1 MDEKIKVKVLKSTL
15 NIILLLAIC
24 IINGCFDCLSWE
36 FHFERILT
44 AVFWVKTG
52 AKFATL
58 ICAKEI
64 GMSLFEDVK
73 RKLNTNLQENKIR
86 YEKLNKMRGN
96 DFSIWCE
103 TVLNPRIKREKYISI
118 MHNKIARL
126 EKRTNPRFKILYVV
140 SEDERKQIIDNF
152 PKEKWKIKAN
162 NYIEKRMKLESLMSG
177 EYIEKNINSLNIKC
191 ENVNPALF
199 DLTIDAKQKN
209 KTYRVTSHVAVAKVG
224 ALVISSFIMVIG
236 QMIMSTIGYSFDSDE
251 ALTQAEKIWN
261 AILNTLMDL
270 TFIAWQFFSGTKEIG
285 KIIEAQEGVAYAN
298 RCSILKS
305 YLIETGKIQDENKL
319 DKIVDLLKEKI

>member
-24 IINGCFDCLSWE
+24 IINGCFDFLSWE

-73 RKLNTNLQENKIR
+73 RKLNTNLQENKTR

-103 TVLNPRIKREKYISI
+103 TVLNPRIKREKYISM

-140 SEDERKQIIDNF
+140 NE
-152 PKEKWKIKAN
+152 
-162 NYIEKRMKLESLMSG
+162 
-177 EYIEKNINSLNIKC
+177 
-191 ENVNPALF
+191 
-199 DLTIDAKQKN
+199 
-209 KTYRVTSHVAVAKVG
+209 
-224 ALVISSFIMVIG
+224 
-236 QMIMSTIGYSFDSDE
+236 
-251 ALTQAEKIWN
+251 
-261 AILNTLMDL
+261 
-270 TFIAWQFFSGTKEIG
+270 
-285 KIIEAQEGVAYAN
+285 
-298 RCSILKS
+298 
-305 YLIETGKIQDENKL
+305 
-319 DKIVDLLKEKI
+319 